1 MAKIN
6 RVNNRQAIDYI
17 AKDYESFKQEMIDLI
32 PSKLPKWT
40 DRSEADFGIVLI
52 EIFAYMADILSYYQ
66 DRIAN
71 ESFLAT
77 AQERRSVL
85 EHLRLIGYEME
96 TASPASAMLTLSFT
110 VENARTGSVKIEQG
124 DQFSTT
130 STKEQPSVLFEYVDP
145 TPLVIDL
152 SNLVPDSGGPDKK
165 KFQSGQLL
173 KDGRKAPFIPVKEGQ
188 TIRNEIVG
196 ISDGSPNQLFQLAPP
211 KMLRDFLQLT
221 VQGEKWELRKK
232 LLYSCS
238 TDTHYSIQI
247 DENDITHIYFGDN
260 IYGEVPNEGAQIV
273 ATYRVGGGVQG
284 NVAQD
289 RIMVISN
296 APQLQALAAKVTNEE
311 AATGGAERESIEH
324 AVKFAPTVF
333 ASLQRGVTREDYVA
347 LAKLFP
353 GVAKAKAEAANWNY
367 IDLYV
372 APSGGGIVTDLL
384 ESDLLAYFEDKRMMT
399 ALIRIKDP
407 IYVHVYITAEVN
419 VKSYYFQADVRH
431 QIEEAIQEEVLNFE
445 KLDFGQPVYLS
456 KVYEAIENI
465 EGVDFVNISEFLQDI
480 PAKIYESTAYGYD
493 MDMAIASQG
502 IIKTEKYE
510 IPCKGH
516 PNYIRTIITG
526 GY

>member
-6 RVNNRQAIDYI
+6 TVNNRQVIDYM
-17 AKDYESFKQEMIDLI
+17 ARDYDSFKQAMIDLI

-85 EHLRLIGYEME
+85 QHLRLIGYELE
-96 TASPASAMLTLSFT
+96 PAAAAFAELSLI
-110 VENARTGSVKIEQG
+110 VSNDKIDVVQINKG
-124 DQFSTT
+124 DQFAIKSSATE
-130 STKEQPSVLFEYVDP
+130 KSVNFEYVSDS
-145 TPLVIDL
+145 PLEINL
-152 SNLVPDSGGPDKK
+152 GTLVPDSAGPGFK
-165 KFQSGQLL
+165 KFV
-173 KDGRKAPFIPVKEGQ
+173 PIPVKEGQ
-188 TIRNEIVG
+188 MIRGEILG
-196 ISDGSPNQLFQLAPP
+196 ISDGTPNQIFQLAQP
-211 KMLRDFLQLT
+211 KMLHDSLELK
-221 VQGEKWELRKK
+221 VGQGEPWLLRKN
-232 LLYSCS
+232 LIYSRS
-238 TDTHYSIQI
+238 TEKHYSIKI

-260 IYGEVPNEGAQIV
+260 IYGEVPNDGAQIV
-273 ATYRVGGGVQG
+273 ATSRVGGGVQG

-289 RIMVISN
+289 RIKVISN
-296 APQLQALAAKVTNEE
+296 APQLQALAAEVTNEE

-353 GVAKAKAEAANWNY
+353 GVAKARAEAANWNY
-367 IDLYV
+367 IDLYI

-431 QIEEAIQEEVLNFE
+431 QIEEAIQEEVLNFD

-465 EGVDFVNISEFLQDI
+465 EGVDFVNVSEFLQDT
-480 PAKIYESTAYGYD
+480 PAKIYESTTYGYD
-493 MDMAIASQG
+493 MDLAIASQG

-516 PNYIRTIITG
+516 PNYIRTIMTS

>member
-6 RVNNRQAIDYI
+6 TVNNRQVIDYM
-17 AKDYESFKQEMIDLI
+17 ARDYESFKQAMIDLI
-32 PSKLPKWT
+32 PSKLPNWT

-85 EHLRLIGYEME
+85 QHLRLIGYELE
-96 TASPASAMLTLSFT
+96 PAAAAFAELSLI
-110 VENARTGSVKIEQG
+110 VSNDKIDVVQINKG
-124 DQFSTT
+124 DQFAIKSSATE
-130 STKEQPSVLFEYVDP
+130 KSVNFEYVSDS
-145 TPLVIDL
+145 PLEINL
-152 SNLVPDSGGPDKK
+152 GRLVPDSAGPGFK
-165 KFQSGQLL
+165 KFV
-173 KDGRKAPFIPVKEGQ
+173 PIPVKEGQ
-188 TIRNEIVG
+188 MIRGEILG
-196 ISDGSPNQLFQLAPP
+196 ISDGTPNQIFQLAQP
-211 KMLRDFLQLT
+211 KMLHDSLELK
-221 VQGEKWELRKK
+221 VGQGEPWLLRKN
-232 LLYSCS
+232 LIYSRS
-238 TDTHYSIQI
+238 TEKHYSIKI

-260 IYGEVPNEGAQIV
+260 IYGEVPNDGAQIV
-273 ATYRVGGGVQG
+273 ATSRVGGGVQG

-289 RIMVISN
+289 RIKVISN
-296 APQLQALAAKVTNEE
+296 APQLQALAAEVTNEE

-353 GVAKAKAEAANWNY
+353 GVAKARAEAANWNY
-367 IDLYV
+367 IDLYI

-431 QIEEAIQEEVLNFE
+431 QIEEAIQEEVLNFD

-465 EGVDFVNISEFLQDI
+465 EGVDFVNVSEFLQDT
-480 PAKIYESTAYGYD
+480 PAKIYESTTYGYD
-493 MDMAIASQG
+493 MDLAIASQG

-510 IPCKGH
+510 IP
-516 PNYIRTIITG
+516 
-526 GY
+526 

>member
-6 RVNNRQAIDYI
+6 RVNNRQVIDYM
-17 AKDYESFKQEMIDLI
+17 ARDYESFKQAMINLI

-77 AQERRSVL
+77 AQERRSVIH
-85 EHLRLIGYEME
+85 HLRLIGYEL
-96 TASPASAMLTLSFT
+96 APASAASAKVSLIVSNDKMD
-110 VENARTGSVKIEQG
+110 VIQINKG
-124 DQFSTT
+124 DQFATKSTAT
-130 STKEQPSVLFEYVDP
+130 EKSVTFEYVSDS
-145 TPLVIDL
+145 PLVINLGDL
-152 SNLVPDSGGPDKK
+152 EHNSAEPGFK
-165 KFQSGQLL
+165 KFVGIS
-173 KDGRKAPFIPVKEGQ
+173 VKEGQ

-196 ISDGSPNQLFQLAPP
+196 ISDGSPNQPFQLAPP
-211 KMLRDFLQLT
+211 KMLRDSLELM
-221 VQGEKWELRKK
+221 VQGENWELRKN
-232 LLYSCS
+232 LLYSRS
-238 TDTHYSIQI
+238 RDTHYSIQI

-260 IYGEVPNEGAQIV
+260 IYGEVPKEGAQIV

-284 NVAQD
+284 NVARD
-289 RIMVISN
+289 RIWVISN
-296 APQLQALAAKVTNEE
+296 APQLQALAAQVTNEQ

-333 ASLQRGVTREDYVA
+333 ASLQRGVTGEDYAA

-367 IDLYV
+367 IDIYI
-372 APSGGGIVTDLL
+372 APSGGGIATDLL

-431 QIEEAIQEEVLNFE
+431 QIEEAIQEEVLNFD

-465 EGVDFVNISEFLQDI
+465 EGVDFVNISEFLQDT

-493 MDMAIASQG
+493 MDLALASQG

-516 PNYIRTIITG
+516 PNYIRTIMTS